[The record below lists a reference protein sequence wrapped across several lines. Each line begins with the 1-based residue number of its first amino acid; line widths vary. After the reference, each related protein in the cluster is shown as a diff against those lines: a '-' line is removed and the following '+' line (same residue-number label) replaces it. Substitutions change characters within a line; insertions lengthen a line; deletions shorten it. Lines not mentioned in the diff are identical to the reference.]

1 MNILSIINLYLAE
14 KYILHIRIKQSL
26 QIHLMMI
33 LNKVSHYLQIL
44 SMSIDVILYLL
55 LLTGILYIIFFKIE
69 I

>member
-33 LNKVSHYLQIL
+33 LNRVSHYLQIHL
-44 SMSIDVILYLL
+44 VMFDVNINLL
-55 LLTGILYIIFFKIE
+55 LIKVIVNNI
-69 I
+69 